1 MYYRLSIII
10 RNIIYTVWRLN
21 SRNTKC
27 LVIGEEKFIM
37 MKNGFILLILILLA
51 GILAS
56 CSSEGATSSQSSN
69 ESGGSMSSGK
79 KVIKLGSVNNEQHTL
94 FKGYEKFKEL
104 IEERTE
110 GNITVEIYPNGQLGD
125 DRTMIEG
132 LQFGTLEAV
141 GVSTSM
147 LANWAP
153 PMLAYDLP
161 FVFPNAD
168 TAYSVL
174 DGPYGEKVGK
184 LLEEEDLVF
193 LAYFENG
200 FRQLTNSTRKIE
212 SVKDID
218 GLKIRVMQTPV
229 HIETWSTLGASP
241 TPMAY
246 TELFTAM
253 QQGVID
259 GQENPF
265 GNTAMDRFY
274 EVQEYMTVTNH
285 VYNPMGL
292 VISKKI
298 FDGFSEEEKKIVL
311 DSAKEAGDYQRQL
324 NQKEDQNYKKMISD
338 GGTKITELTPEAHA
352 EFEEAV
358 KSVYDEFVDE
368 IGQDYLDEFLAE
380 IENVK

>member
-1 MYYRLSIII
+1 
-10 RNIIYTVWRLN
+10 
-21 SRNTKC
+21 
-27 LVIGEEKFIM
+27 M
-37 MKNGFILLILILLA
+37 MKKNGFILLAFILLS
-51 GILAS
+51 GILAA
-56 CSSEGATSSQSSN
+56 CSDGNSSN
-69 ESGGSMSSGK
+69 TEASGDSGGSGSSAE

-94 FKGYEKFKEL
+94 FKGYEKFKE
-104 IEERTE
+104 IVEEKTD

-125 DRTMIEG
+125 DRAMIEG

-161 FVFPNAD
+161 FAFPDAD
-168 TAYSVL
+168 TAYQVL

-184 LLEEEDLVF
+184 LLEDEGLVF

-200 FRQLTNSTRKIE
+200 FRQLTNNTREVSSVEDIE
-212 SVKDID
+212 

-259 GQENPF
+259 GQENPY

-292 VISKKI
+292 VISKTF
-298 FDGFSEEEKKIVL
+298 FDGLTEEEQQIVL
-311 DSAKEAGDYQRQL
+311 DAADEAGEHQRQL
-324 NQKEDQNYKKMISD
+324 NQEEDQNYKQMIID
-338 GGTKITELTPEAHA
+338 GGTKITELTPEAQA
-352 EFEEAV
+352 EFVETV
-358 KSVYDEFVDE
+358 QGVYDEFADE
-368 IGQDYLDEFLAE
+368 IGQEYLDEFLAE
-380 IENVK
+380 VENAQ

>member
-1 MYYRLSIII
+1 
-10 RNIIYTVWRLN
+10 
-21 SRNTKC
+21 
-27 LVIGEEKFIM
+27 M